1 MPKERRSANI
11 NQPRVTSTTGLVVV
25 SGGGGGGSQPGTLTG
40 STTNTITSAGLHY
53 HAVQLAH
60 SALLGVAAD
69 DHHDPVTVG
78 NTGLSVSGQQVSL
91 RLATVSG
98 LEISSGL
105 RLADSIAGDGLSI
118 ADKVLSIDLAT
129 NSGLQLSGSPA
140 KLHLR
145 TPSSVSATSTNT
157 VTDALGH
164 MHAVI
169 ASSNPGAASV
179 LLKSDASGYLQLT
192 RLGLGTAPDYPLHV
206 IGAGRIDGDL
216 TFVGAQSILTTADSL
231 TLAPA
236 ADLDLTPGGTARV
249 RATSGVRLQS
259 DNYVSQMTGWGI
271 GYNGG
276 ADFRYLYADELHAKS
291 FVADLEQA
299 LAGGQIIAKS
309 VAVVAQDF
317 TVPATAAG
325 GQLYVED
332 LPGAAGMPVFQEN
345 DWVRL
350 RQFSRGSGSLTIA
363 DCWGVVTGYS
373 DNGDGTQD
381 WTFTRSSGA
390 AGGTAA
396 GTIAAKTLA
405 LDYGT
410 TGNGFYEVNAIDGA
424 WAENSPYAQV
434 VTWATHPQSGQ
445 VVRSRWGNLKGI
457 FNAANEYGLYA
468 GDGVTDASKFL
479 RISNEAIEGHNL
491 PVKLY
496 DGASVTVALTPG
508 TNPSIALGN
517 PIPTGWLTQDGFWA
531 GRHTDGSYRQYVG
544 EVSGGALVRGMSWDG
559 SAAWFKGTVFIED
572 GSEFGAGNLM
582 WDSSFELGKNSY
594 TATLCEVARPTTNPD
609 GYASPVSTRMLRLYN
624 FGAYAYGDAYA
635 YIDQDIPVAAGQQI
649 TVSFWATKGGTI
661 TGNSSYIRWSD
672 GSHTLLGPSN
682 LWTLVGTVANWT
694 RHYYTFTVPAGI
706 TSMRL
711 RFGTI
716 NTNQWWVCVDH
727 IMVSYGDVPMA
738 WAPGL
743 WGGVIV
749 DGASVLVGTPGG
761 QRVELSADG
770 LQGLTASDEYSF
782 LLANDDIASWGGFS
796 SLAAGDVV
804 LGHNKA
810 GSSAF
815 FWDKSAGKGGFYGDG
830 GATPQVEI
838 GTDGAIAAGG
848 GSHIL
853 NKDGFTIR
861 EAGDTY
867 LYRYYD
873 INDHLV
879 SDDYVL
885 IDESTPPAKYIYRD
899 IVVNDDYYTAG
910 GFRFLVNRGGASRV
924 KLELNTFSP
933 SRLTLNAD
941 VFAIFGGALNVG
953 KTGIYG
959 SAGDIYASGGLNLG
973 TATGAPTGG
982 IKTSGASTFSGGL
995 TTGAYTTAIGQAVA
1009 KSVNHNTATNI
1020 IDIAIGGGSVLNA
1033 CYLLSFTGFNS
1044 TAGRS
1049 FSDTWLVKQAATS
1062 STCERIGTLVG
1073 IGITSVT
1080 VTATPDAGNRKVRIA
1095 IAQVNTASDAMTV
1108 RVNVIPL
1115 AVAQSAAITVTA
1127 L

>member
-1 MPKERRSANI
+1 MAKRSVSADI
-11 NQPRVTSTTGLVVV
+11 NRPVSVTVTGGGVAAT
-25 SGGGGGGSQPGTLTG
+25 GGGGGGTLPGTITPTTG
-40 STTNTITSAGLHY
+40 NTVTGNHHTHKMLPT
-53 HAVQLAH
+53 HA
-60 SALLGVAAD
+60 ALPDIGPD
-69 DHHDPVTVG
+69 DHHAPVTIG
-78 NTGLSVSGQQVSL
+78 NTGLFLSGQDVSL

-98 LEISSGL
+98 LEIASGL
-105 RLADSIAGDGLSI
+105 RLADSIAGAGLGI
-118 ADKVLSIDLAT
+118 ANKVLSVALAT

-145 TPSSVSATSTNT
+145 TPSSASATSTNT
-157 VTDALGH
+157 VTDVLGHTHAVVAYSDLATYPAHLAKADALGDSTWH
-164 MHAVI
+164 RI
-169 ASSNPGAASV
+169 
-179 LLKSDASGYLQLT
+179 DLT
-192 RLGLGTAPDYPLHV
+192 DRLRAPLIDTATGQGLTIAPDE
-206 IGAGRIDGDL
+206 DL
-216 TFVGAQSILTTADSL
+216 SL
-231 TLAPA
+231 SPVS
-236 ADLDLTPGGTARV
+236 GV
-249 RATSGVRLQS
+249 VKATSGVAIGS
-259 DNYVSQMTGWGI
+259 DHYVSQMTGWRA
-271 GYNGG
+271 GYDGG

-291 FVADLEQA
+291 FITDLEQA

-309 VAVVAQDF
+309 VAVIAVDF
-317 TVPATAAG
+317 AVPAAG
-325 GQLYVED
+325 SAGTLTVED
-332 LPGAAGMPVFQEN
+332 LPGASGQAVFQAG
-345 DWVRL
+345 DMVRL